1 MPSKTGKFHCSTP
14 LSKGAGGSL
23 RWQAIWTLYFSAVGM
38 MPCRKYLLIP
48 MQQQQQRQEAWG
60 GERSRAQ
67 PKSGDS
73 VPVAAPSYVTK
84 WWGRQH
90 LAR

>member
-14 LSKGAGGSL
+14 LSRGAGGSL

-48 MQQQQQRQEAWG
+48 VQQQR
-60 GERSRAQ
+60 
-67 PKSGDS
+67 
-73 VPVAAPSYVTK
+73 
-84 WWGRQH
+84 GRRGVEDPALSQSQATAFLLRLH
-90 LAR
+90 PT